1 MKKVRIK
8 DDLRATEWEY
18 GICDDMLKMRG
29 NIYNVDEEDHESYY
43 AGGYYFL
50 KQDCE
55 IVEDEQPIYDDERVS
70 IGHHIITYDFAED
83 CTPREI
89 ATMLL
94 LLQKQGITKQQIRDM
109 ANDNKI
115 KVGDKVFVNFTCE
128 SNDRAS
134 NGVRLDEEMLKY
146 NHTIQVVCSVND
158 KGCFLKNVPF
168 NYAHEW
174 LTKGVER

>member
-8 DDLRATEWEY
+8 EDLSATEYEY

-29 NIYNVDEEDHESYY
+29 NIYDITEEDHESYC

-55 IVEDEQPIYDDERVS
+55 IIKDEQPIYDDEQVS
-70 IGHHIITYDFAED
+70 IGSHIITYDFAKD

-109 ANDNKI
+109 SNDSI
-115 KVGDKVFVNFTCE
+115 KVGDKVFVNFTCNAGE
-128 SNDRAS
+128 KSRK
-134 NGVRLDEEMLKY
+134 GVYLNYEMLKY
-146 NHTIQVVCSVND
+146 NHTIQTIKYEHQFGFSVKD
-158 KGCFLKNVPF
+158 THWSF
-168 NYAHEW
+168 AEEW
-174 LTKGVER
+174 LTKVVE